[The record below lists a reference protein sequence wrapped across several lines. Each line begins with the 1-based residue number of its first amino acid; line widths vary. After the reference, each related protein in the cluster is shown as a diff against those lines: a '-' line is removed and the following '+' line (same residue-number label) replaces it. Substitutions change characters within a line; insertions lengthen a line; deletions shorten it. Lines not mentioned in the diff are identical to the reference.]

1 MGQLIVRNL
10 DDEVVARL
18 KQKAAS
24 QNKSL
29 EQMLRESL
37 SDLARPSKDELVER
51 ARRIRGQGKSTSID
65 ATDLIREDRDSR

>member
-29 EQMLRESL
+29 EQMLRENL
-37 SDLARPSKDELVER
+37 SDLARPSKEELLKK
-51 ARRIRGQGKSTSID
+51 ARRIRALGKSTTLD
-65 ATDLIREDRDSR
+65 ATDLIREDRDNR